1 MTNWQTMFVAKVS
14 YKSGRVFTMRQRT
27 RESFNDFVTRV
38 ERIVEGKDATIQVR
52 EVVKSGVGE

>member
-1 MTNWQTMFVAKVS
+1 MFVAKVS
-14 YKSGRVFTMRQRT
+14 FKSGRVLTMKQRA

-38 ERIVEGKDATIQVR
+38 ERIVEGKDVTIQVR